1 MIDILRGV
9 ATYSTAIDSLE
20 MSSMG
25 YATDIARGKSFMACP
40 SFAITYDAM
49 SEKSWLNYTILTLI
63 YICLLFKF
71 LV

>member
-49 SEKSWLNYTILTLI
+49 SEKS
-63 YICLLFKF
+63 
-71 LV
+71 